1 MEILY
6 INVLLRYLFPILC
19 HRLHVGSL
27 KLAIKGV
34 FTLWKLEND
43 INQDLFFQIAGCEIF
58 TSMPLS
64 MGLQPVRYHTQFAR
78 KFWEMRYI
86 GVDENVGEGRFSQGL
101 GSTHRDPLGSQG
113 QQVLPQSR
121 QGPFIQLFIQLLKER
136 GWCHVAAWEMIS
148 RQQTL

>member
-1 MEILY
+1 
-6 INVLLRYLFPILC
+6 
-19 HRLHVGSL
+19 
-27 KLAIKGV
+27 
-34 FTLWKLEND
+34 
-43 INQDLFFQIAGCEIF
+43 
-58 TSMPLS
+58 
-64 MGLQPVRYHTQFAR
+64 
-78 KFWEMRYI
+78 MRYI